1 MEMVLMVALQ
11 VPRVVAL
18 EVAIEVAAVVA
29 QVSLEM
35 SARLTVVVSEDN
47 LRRRHNEMLSPV
59 DLLEDHD
66 FHKILRL
73 LLLRLLLLLL
83 LLLLRMSLVP
93 VAGVPTAHPS
103 PQTHFQIAEDQ
114 EGTADALR

>member
-1 MEMVLMVALQ
+1 MVAVQ

-47 LRRRHNEMLSPV
+47 MRRRHNEMLSPV
-59 DLLEDHD
+59 DLLEDHEHDDGDEESVYVATHD
-66 FHKILRL
+66 FCE
-73 LLLRLLLLLL
+73 
-83 LLLLRMSLVP
+83 P
-93 VAGVPTAHPS
+93 
-103 PQTHFQIAEDQ
+103 
-114 EGTADALR
+114 